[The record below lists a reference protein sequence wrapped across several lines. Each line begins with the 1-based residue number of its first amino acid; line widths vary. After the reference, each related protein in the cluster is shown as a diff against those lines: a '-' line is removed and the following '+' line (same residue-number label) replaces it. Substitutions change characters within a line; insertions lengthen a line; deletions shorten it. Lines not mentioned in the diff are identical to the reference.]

1 MHLQWQHKAVLLGC
15 IADDFTG
22 ATDLANTLTRHGMR
36 TMQIIGEPTG
46 LPPDTDA
53 IVVALKSRTTPA
65 HEAIAQSLAA
75 CRWLKQHGARQ
86 IYFKYCSTFDSTDK
100 GNIGPVADAL
110 LDELGSDFTIACP
123 AFPEN
128 GRTIYMG
135 HLFVGQLLLS
145 ESSMRHHPLTPMLD
159 SNLVIVL
166 SRQTPHKT
174 GLVAHGVVKQGAKA
188 IASGFAELRSRGIR
202 HAIVDA
208 IEDIDLVHI
217 GEASA
222 KLALV
227 TGGSGAAI
235 GLPENFRREG
245 LLPRRDK
252 ARPLP
257 PVGGGGVVL
266 SGSCSAATL
275 AQVAVMSGK
284 YPSRAIE
291 SADLAVD
298 KDRLAAE
305 IVAWAMARLPS
316 SPVLIY
322 ASAPPEQVS
331 ETQSRFGREKA
342 GAMIEDIIAAVAKG
356 LAGAGVRRF
365 VVAGG
370 ETSGAVV
377 SALGVKGLE
386 IGPQIS
392 PGVPATLSYGE
403 PRYALALKSG
413 NFGGPGFF
421 MEALEALK

>member
-1 MHLQWQHKAVLLGC
+1 VLLGC

-36 TMQIIGEPTG
+36 IMQIIGEPAG
-46 LPPDTDA
+46 QPPDTDA

-65 HEAIAQSLAA
+65 GEAVAQSLAA

-100 GNIGPVADAL
+100 GNVGPVADAL

-135 HLFVGQLLLS
+135 HLFVGQVLLS
-145 ESSMRHHPLTPMLD
+145 DSSMRHHPLTPMLD
-159 SNLVIVL
+159 SNLVNVL

-174 GLVAHGVVKQGAKA
+174 GLVAHRVVKRGAQA
-188 IASGFAELRSRGIR
+188 IASAFAELRTQGIR

-208 IEDIDLVHI
+208 IEDSDLVHI

-222 KLALV
+222 TLALV

-235 GLPENFRREG
+235 GLPENFRRQG
-245 LLPRRDK
+245 LLPKRDTPN
-252 ARPLP
+252 PLP
-257 PVGGGGVVL
+257 AVGSGGVVL

-275 AQVAVMSGK
+275 SQVAVMSAK
-284 YPSRAIE
+284 YPSRAIDVAE
-291 SADLAVD
+291 
-298 KDRLAAE
+298 LAAGKE
-305 IVAWAMARLPS
+305 KVTSDIVEWALS
-316 SPVLIY
+316 KLSTSPVLIY

-331 ETQSRFGREKA
+331 ETQTRFGREQA
-342 GAMIEDIIAAVAKG
+342 GAMVENAIAAIAKG

-377 SALGVKGLE
+377 SALGIKGLE
-386 IGPQIS
+386 IGAQIS

-413 NFGGPGFF
+413 NFGGPDFF
-421 MEALEALK
+421 REALEALK

>member
-1 MHLQWQHKAVLLGC
+1 
-15 IADDFTG
+15 
-22 ATDLANTLTRHGMR
+22 MR
-36 TMQIIGEPTG
+36 TMQIIGEPAG
-46 LPPDTDA
+46 PPPDTDA
-53 IVVALKSRTTPA
+53 IVVALKSRTIPA

-135 HLFVGQLLLS
+135 HLFVGKLLLS

-159 SNLVIVL
+159 SNLVNVL

-174 GLVAHGVVKQGAKA
+174 GLVAHGVVKQGAQA
-188 IASGFAELRSRGIR
+188 IASAFAELRSRGIR

-208 IEDIDLVHI
+208 IEDVDLVHI

-235 GLPENFRREG
+235 GLPENFRKEG
-245 LLPRRDK
+245 LLPRRDIGNRCHQL
-252 ARPLP
+252 AAAALFSQEAVLRQRWRRWLPWVRNIP
-257 PVGGGGVVL
+257 PVPL
-266 SGSCSAATL
+266 RLPIS
-275 AQVAVMSGK
+275 
-284 YPSRAIE
+284 PP
-291 SADLAVD
+291 
-298 KDRLAAE
+298 DREKLAAE
-305 IVAWAMARLPS
+305 IVAWALAKLPS

-331 ETQSRFGREKA
+331 ETQV
-342 GAMIEDIIAAVAKG
+342 AVWP
-356 LAGAGVRRF
+356 GAGGRHDRKCHRRRGERPGR
-365 VVAGG
+365 GG
-370 ETSGAVV
+370 GA
-377 SALGVKGLE
+377 AFRGCG
-386 IGPQIS
+386 
-392 PGVPATLSYGE
+392 
-403 PRYALALKSG
+403 R
-413 NFGGPGFF
+413 
-421 MEALEALK
+421 